1 MSLNIIINSLKNG
14 KTLST
19 QSLWHNRKQGGK
31 KSSSNVSLIAMLIF
45 LVDWHSSLCQAGNKI
60 PPLPPKVFQLSTTS
74 WDKPSHRDLKWT
86 GQLVFGKVEVKARQ
100 ARAAAPKHV
109 LVNGLLKCYTLSLVL
124 LYQPHI
130 SFYSKDLAIS
140 VWLSVCFLLSLDI
153 AMCRPQYTMLW
164 PPTKRHLL

>member
-45 LVDWHSSLCQAGNKI
+45 LVDWHGSSCQAGNKI
-60 PPLPPKVFQLSTTS
+60 PPPPPRFQLSTTS
-74 WDKPSHRDLKWT
+74 WDKPSHRDLNST
-86 GQLVFGKVEVKARQ
+86 RQLVFWKVEVKARQ

-109 LVNGLLKCYTLSLVL
+109 LVTGCLKRYTLSLVL